1 MAPTIDPHLSPRS
14 RLLFLSI
21 GLGAMAA
28 SAGGLVLAGL
38 PDQPAS
44 TTHTATFQRAGQ
56 GLDQRSDVKVR
67 GIKVGRIRAVTL
79 TRDGRA
85 TVRFD
90 VDAGVRLPRA
100 TLARI
105 EPVSVFGPKDL
116 TLDLGTDAGKGPYL
130 PDGAAVTRTQDPQD
144 LADTATPAYRLSTAI
159 NPDDLATVLHTLA
172 TGLNGQGPALNRTI
186 GNSAQLIDQAD
197 RNRAQLQQL
206 LNDLT
211 GLTQT
216 LGDRG
221 PAINTILASGNDLG
235 AALTAHP
242 DKIGQLLDQ
251 AGALADQSGRTL
263 QQHGDN
269 LATIT
274 DTTGQATAVLNQQ
287 RPNINPLL
295 DGLNGFFNLLGATIN
310 SPGPSNTKLALMRNT
325 LPLDLCRILIDVCAA
340 PAPTTAPR
348 HP

>member
-28 SAGGLVLAGL
+28 SAAGLALAGL
-38 PDQPAS
+38 PDHPAS

-90 VDAGVRLPRA
+90 IDAGIRLPRTTIA
-100 TLARI
+100 GI

-116 TLDLGTDAGKGPYL
+116 TLDLGAGRGPYL
-130 PDGAAVTRTQDPQD
+130 PDGGAVTRTQSPRD
-144 LADTATPAYRLSTAI
+144 LADTATLAYRLSTAI
-159 NPDDLATVLHTLA
+159 NPDDLAALLHTLA

-186 GNSAQLIDQAD
+186 DNSAQLIDQAD
-197 RNRAQLQQL
+197 RDRARLQQL
-206 LNDLT
+206 LDDLT
-211 GLTQT
+211 GLPQT

-235 AALTAHP
+235 AVLTAHP

-251 AGALADQSGRTL
+251 TGALADQSGRTL

-269 LATIT
+269 LAAIT
-274 DTTGQATAVLNQQ
+274 DTTAQTTAVLNQQ
-287 RPNINPLL
+287 RPNIDLLL
-295 DGLNGFFNLLGATIN
+295 DGLNGFFNLLAATIN
-310 SPGPSNTKLALMRNT
+310 SPGPDSTTLALMRNT
-325 LPLDLCRILIDVCAA
+325 LPADLCQVFIDLC
-340 PAPTTAPR
+340 PLLAPTAATRP
-348 HP
+348 